1 MGINR
6 IKLQDGSPL
15 EMAKAQEAAASDPKL
30 DAIRQ
35 QLFGEDYVQ
44 AIGEGRGIA
53 QYYTGFG
60 LPQSLQFTP
69 APVEEAEPVVT
80 EPVVDITE
88 PVVDT
93 GEGGGGIG
101 AGDITT
107 PDTGLTGFE
116 QNLLDQG
123 VGVQGAIG
131 DPVVAPGEMPVT
143 QEEID
148 AFNQTPVIQPIDI
161 GFGEGQVDPGLAAG
175 LERQQDL
182 EQSGLVD
189 LDSIGQS
196 IADFAGTAYDKFNQS
211 VTLPIIGKVN
221 LASAA
226 AKSIIN
232 KLAGGP
238 ISLVVDALSSLGL
251 EPGRSEMSDALG
263 EQYGMDDIGRLTG
276 GPMEGYSV
284 DSGFGDIRQATID
297 RINIRKQNNLDTEE
311 LENFLEQ
318 IERNQTAID
327 YNVEGTDE
335 GDRAEQEA
343 EDQRAQ
349 EEAAA
354 KDEAAAKEEAAAAK
368 AQRDFQAAVAAAQ
381 RQVDQ
386 KSGRSEPSGGVSP
399 GFGNSR
405 R

>member
-44 AIGEGRGIA
+44 DIGEGRGIA

-182 EQSGLVD
+182 DQPGLVD

-196 IADFAGTAYDKFNQS
+196 IADFA
-211 VTLPIIGKVN
+211 VT
-221 LASAA
+221 
-226 AKSIIN
+226 
-232 KLAGGP
+232 
-238 ISLVVDALSSLGL
+238 D
-251 EPGRSEMSDALG
+251 
-263 EQYGMDDIGRLTG
+263 
-276 GPMEGYSV
+276 
-284 DSGFGDIRQATID
+284 
-297 RINIRKQNNLDTEE
+297 
-311 LENFLEQ
+311 
-318 IERNQTAID
+318 
-327 YNVEGTDE
+327 
-335 GDRAEQEA
+335 
-343 EDQRAQ
+343 
-349 EEAAA
+349 
-354 KDEAAAKEEAAAAK
+354 
-368 AQRDFQAAVAAAQ
+368 
-381 RQVDQ
+381 
-386 KSGRSEPSGGVSP
+386 
-399 GFGNSR
+399 
-405 R
+405 